1 MTAKTR
7 LPWGWSSIRA
17 ALPACCLILCA
28 PSPSAASQAL
38 GDVQPDAALDSESL
52 GKGQGLSFFNDTNF
66 LVVPIP
72 MSNPTI
78 GSGGALA
85 GAMLFKTDEKS
96 KPSMIGAAGFYTS
109 NGSWGGGAMAD
120 IIFDEDRYEAK
131 LSGGYANVSYDFYG
145 IGSTAGRENVH
156 VSLTQSGDLFQ
167 GGFAAR
173 VAPGFYL
180 GVQARYMNI
189 KTKFNLPDIA
199 GDLLDNGGPIS
210 KIKND
215 IYTFGLTATYD
226 SRDKSYAPGR
236 GQLVKGEINFG
247 LHDFVTRDGFLRTT
261 ASYSRYDT
269 LDPNVVLASH
279 ASLCMVSG
287 QVPIFDLCMFGSGND
302 LRGYAVGRY
311 QDKAMF
317 AAQEEVR
324 VHAFWRIGFVAF
336 AGIGSVAPSVGKF
349 QDMLVAGGAGMRVLV
364 SKDYGVNVGLDGA
377 INKDG
382 EKSFYIQVGEA
393 F

>member
-1 MTAKTR
+1 MLAKTR
-7 LPWGWSSIRA
+7 PPWGWSTIRA
-17 ALPACCLILCA
+17 GIAACCAILFA
-28 PSPSAASQAL
+28 PTPSIANQAL
-38 GDVQPDAALDSESL
+38 GDIQPDTTLDSESL
-52 GKGQGLSFFNDTNF
+52 GKGQGFFNDSNF

-72 MSNPTI
+72 ISNPTI

-85 GAMLFKTDEKS
+85 AAMLFKTDEKS
-96 KPSMIGAAGFYTS
+96 KPSTIGAAGFYTS
-109 NGSWGGGAMAD
+109 SGSWGGGATAD
-120 IIFDEDRYEAK
+120 IIFDEDKYEAK

-145 IGSTAGRENVH
+145 IGSAAARDNIH

-173 VAPGFYL
+173 VAPDFYL
-180 GVQARYMNI
+180 GVQARYMDI

-199 GDLLDNGGPIS
+199 GGLLDDGGPIS
-210 KIKND
+210 KIKNE

-226 SRDKSYAPGR
+226 SRDRSYAPGS
-236 GQLVKGEINFG
+236 GQLIKGEVNLG
-247 LHDFVTRDGFLRTT
+247 LHDFATRNNFSRTT

-279 ASLCMVSG
+279 ASLCTVSG

-324 VHAFWRIGFVAF
+324 MHAFWRIGFVAF
-336 AGIGSVAPSVGKF
+336 GGIGSVAPSVTKF
-349 QDMLVAGGAGMRVLV
+349 QDILVAGGVGMRVLV
-364 SKDYGVNVGLDGA
+364 SKDYGVNLGLDGA